1 MFAVLTALGLSVSAG
16 LNAYLPLLAVGLLT
30 KYTDVFQLPN
40 GWSWLNQDWVL
51 ILFGLLALAEFVA
64 DKVPAIDTFNDIIQ
78 TVVRPSSGG
87 VVFAVGIGSHT
98 TPITNWDAFIH
109 SQAFPSIVVGVVI
122 ALIPHLMKMLI
133 RPVLNATTAG
143 LATPLVSFG
152 EDVISV
158 ALIALSIFLPILVP
172 VAVVILII
180 IAIRVIKRLRNR
192 AQGQTA

>member
-30 KYTDVFQLPN
+30 KYTHVFELPA

-64 DKVPAIDTFNDIIQ
+64 DKVPAIDTFNDILQ

-98 TPITNWDAFIH
+98 APITNWDTFVQ
-109 SQAFPSIVVGVVI
+109 SPSFPSIIVGVVI

-172 VAVVILII
+172 VAVVILLI
-180 IAIRVIKRLRNR
+180 IAVRVIKRLRNR
-192 AQGQTA
+192 AQVQTA

>member
-30 KYTDVFQLPN
+30 RYTHLFDLPA
-40 GWSWLNQDWVL
+40 GWSWLGQDWVL

-64 DKVPAIDTFNDIIQ
+64 DKVPAVDTFNDIIQ

-98 TPITNWDAFIH
+98 APITNWDAFIH
-109 SQAFPSIVVGVVI
+109 SPSFPSIVVGVVV
-122 ALIPHLMKMLI
+122 ALIPHLMKMLV
-133 RPVLNATTAG
+133 RPILNATTAG

-172 VAVVILII
+172 VAIVILLV
-180 IAIRVIKRLRNR
+180 IAVRVIKRLRSK
-192 AQGQTA
+192 AQVQAA

>member
-30 KYTDVFQLPN
+30 RYTHLFDLPA
-40 GWSWLNQDWVL
+40 GWSWLGQDWVL

-64 DKVPAIDTFNDIIQ
+64 DKVPAVDTFNDIIQ

-98 TPITNWDAFIH
+98 APITSWDAFIH
-109 SQAFPSIVVGVVI
+109 SPSFPSIVVGVVV
-122 ALIPHLMKMLI
+122 ALIPHLMKMLV
-133 RPVLNATTAG
+133 RPILNATTAG

-172 VAVVILII
+172 VAIVILLV
-180 IAIRVIKRLRNR
+180 IAVRVIKRLRSK
-192 AQGQTA
+192 AQVQAA

>member
-98 TPITNWDAFIH
+98 APITNWDAFIH

>member
-30 KYTDVFQLPN
+30 KYTHVFQLPT
-40 GWSWLNQDWVL
+40 GWSWLGQDWVL

-64 DKVPAIDTFNDIIQ
+64 DKVPVFDTFNDIIQ

-98 TPITNWDAFIH
+98 APITNWDAFIH
-109 SQAFPSIVVGVVI
+109 SPSFPSIVVGVVI

-133 RPVLNATTAG
+133 RPALNATTAG

-172 VAVVILII
+172 VAVVILLI
-180 IAIRVIKRLRNR
+180 IAVRVIKRLRNR
-192 AQGQTA
+192 AQVQTA

>member
-30 KYTDVFQLPN
+30 KYTHVFELPA

-64 DKVPAIDTFNDIIQ
+64 DKVPAIDTFNDILQ

-98 TPITNWDAFIH
+98 APITNWDTFVQ
-109 SQAFPSIVVGVVI
+109 SPSFPSIIVGVVI

-172 VAVVILII
+172 VAVVILLI
-180 IAIRVIKRLRNR
+180 IAVRVIKRIRNR
-192 AQGQTA
+192 AQAQTA